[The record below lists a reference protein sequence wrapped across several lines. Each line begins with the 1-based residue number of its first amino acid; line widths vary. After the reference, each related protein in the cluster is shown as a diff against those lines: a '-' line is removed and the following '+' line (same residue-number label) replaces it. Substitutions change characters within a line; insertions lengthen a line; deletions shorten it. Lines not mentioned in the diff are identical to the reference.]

1 MSSLVRVRR
10 SEDIPREK
18 GAETSNRRILPY
30 CDAVALLAAAA
41 AAAAAVV
48 TVVEVRDCA

>member
-10 SEDIPREK
+10 SADIPREK
-18 GAETSNRRILPY
+18 AAETSNKILPY

-41 AAAAAVV
+41 AAAAIVV